1 VVVVVVV
8 VVSGGGVGGAVG
20 GCGGG
25 GGGAGEGAEEGC
37 AGGTDEEAGHCWFSV
52 FLCVFFLWGG
62 GGVGSFNVA
71 YALANLDAVPWE
83 VEKATLVGMVRLP
96 SPDMGGGGRC
106 SKAEAASARDQAGCL
121 TRGGWGRGL
130 WVTQAEMKR
139 ARIAPPTQF
148 QVSNRRLGRYY
159 LYLPFTSAS
168 TRPDQLNF
176 PSSSQLPIAHCP
188 LPIANRQ
195 SPIAIRAHHGFT
207 SPIPVHSFQA
217 ASSSNNM

>member
-8 VVSGGGVGGAVG
+8 ARGRGRKRDARVGRMRRRDIVG
-20 GCGGG
+20 
-25 GGGAGEGAEEGC
+25 
-37 AGGTDEEAGHCWFSV
+37 
-52 FLCVFFLWGG
+52 FLFFFVFFFFGGG